1 MKRFILSVIM
11 TASAVIGI
19 NAWGYQGQCVSMH
32 QSTGDSL
39 LLDLE
44 YFYTFGPRVDDGKI
58 VWDLTFGTYDGM
70 RTYTEE
76 DITSIEFQT
85 EKEVTNIVRKALT
98 EFYEAT
104 NGDQW
109 ANNKNWCSDEPIGE
123 WFGIVNDTGNGPT
136 PYPQYLRLDGNQ
148 LSGHL
153 PGGDTMQR
161 LVGVRGLNLWSNE
174 IGGELPK
181 SMERMYSL
189 EGVLM
194 DNNQLTGEIPQKMT
208 ELPFFYRFE
217 VGKNKMTGSIP
228 ASLSR
233 LMDRDFL
240 INLSG
245 NDFSGE
251 LPAEIVNHPR
261 FGQLWDYIVPQG
273 GNLAVPDIPAPVMDV
288 TDVNGN
294 HFSTTEVY
302 KNNILTLLY
311 NYSSAKS
318 DYTDKLAKAYEAY
331 KSKGFEVLGMIPG
344 AEDVEEV
351 MEYLYENNINWMN
364 IDPKGFSGFYN
375 RYFLYLN
382 YVNLVDQNGHIVFS
396 SLMDENGK
404 MENTGWNG
412 STRDQLLFDV
422 LEKKFGT
429 IDYTPYTSTDYSAD
443 GEVMTLQKAT
453 KGLGVDIVFVGNAF
467 TDKDMAPGGKYETK
481 MKEAMEQFFV
491 YEPLT
496 SLRDRFNVYAVKAVS
511 PNHELYEGT
520 KQAISSNEEAFAY
533 AQKVKDLIPDRP
545 LRVNVIYDSY
555 NAGRSITYMYDDASY
570 VALMANGINRVLNHE
585 GCGHGVGRL
594 LDEYVEDNPNSVPTA
609 DEKAYLE
616 EVWTQFGRGANIDLH
631 ADVTQTRWSHLAA
644 DSRYAGEKLGA
655 YEGAGTYGRDVYRPT
670 MNSMMRYNDTPFNA
684 PSREAIY
691 KYVMQESEGPEWVYD
706 YETFVAFDE
715 PGRQQFVD
723 ALQVAASRGET
734 SQPSLTKLGEQVRP
748 LPPVMVKGTWKDAL
762 NGRE

>member
-1 MKRFILSVIM
+1 
-11 TASAVIGI
+11 
-19 NAWGYQGQCVSMH
+19 
-32 QSTGDSL
+32 
-39 LLDLE
+39 
-44 YFYTFGPRVDDGKI
+44 
-58 VWDLTFGTYDGM
+58 VWDLTFGTQDGM
-70 RTYTEE
+70 KTYTEE
-76 DITSIEFQT
+76 DVTSIEFQT
-85 EKEVTNIVRKALT
+85 EEEVTNMVKKALT

-109 ANNKNWCSDEPIGE
+109 ANNENWCSDKPIGE
-123 WFGIVNDTGNGPT
+123 WFGVIIDIDKGPM
-136 PYPQYLRLDGNQ
+136 PYPLNLRLFENQ

-153 PGGDTMQR
+153 PDGDTMQR
-161 LVGVRGLNLWSNE
+161 LVGLRKLYLWGNE

-181 SMERMYSL
+181 SLEHMYSL

-194 DNNQLTGEIPQKMT
+194 DSNQLTGEIPQKMT
-208 ELPFFYRFE
+208 ELPFFGCFE
-217 VGKNKMTGSIP
+217 VGKNKMTGPIP

-233 LMDRDFL
+233 LMDRDFM

-273 GNLAVPDIPAPVMDV
+273 GHLAVPDIPAPVMDV

-294 HFSTTEVY
+294 HFSTTDVY

-311 NYSSAKS
+311 NYSSSKS
-318 DYTDKLAKAYEAY
+318 DYTDKLAKAYEVY

-351 MEYLYENNINWMN
+351 MEYLHENNINWMN
-364 IDPKGFSGFYN
+364 IDPKGFIGFYN

-382 YVNLVDQNGHIVFS
+382 FVNLVDQDGHIVFT

-404 MENTGWNG
+404 MEDDGWLG
-412 STRDQLLFDV
+412 STRDQMLFDV
-422 LEKKFGT
+422 LEEKFGT
-429 IDYTPYTSTDYSAD
+429 VDYTPYTSTDYSAD
-443 GEVMTLQKAT
+443 GEVLTLQKAT
-453 KGLGVDIVFVGNAF
+453 KGLGLDIVFVGNAF

-533 AQKVKDLIPDRP
+533 ARKVKDLIPDRP
-545 LRVNVIYDSY
+545 LRVNVIYNSY
-555 NAGRSITYMYDDASY
+555 NAGRSITYIYDDASY

-585 GCGHGVGRL
+585 GAGHGIGRL
-594 LDEYVEDNPNSVPTA
+594 LDEYVEDSPNSVPTA
-609 DEKAYLE
+609 EVKAYLE
-616 EVWTQFGRGANIDLH
+616 KEWTDFGRGANIDLN

-644 DSRYAGEKLGA
+644 DSRYAAEGLGA
-655 YEGAGTYGRDVYRPT
+655 YEGAGTYGREVYRPT
-670 MNSMMRYNDTPFNA
+670 INSMMRYNDIPFNA

-691 KYVMQESEGPEWVYD
+691 KYVMQESEGPDWVYD

-715 PGRQQFVD
+715 AGRQQFAD
-723 ALQVAASRGET
+723 ALQVAAARGDDG
-734 SQPSLTKLGEQVRP
+734 QANQTKLGEQVRP
-748 LPPVMVKGTWKDAL
+748 LPPVFVKGTPSACRQDTCQ
-762 NGRE
+762 